1 MLRWRFAVRDV
12 YRLPSALVDVA
23 DWLVHSAFNHRLPI
37 VQFFLPQGEG
47 YMTTGWGTLFIDGV
61 DVVDDLL
68 LVLRVRKPYQLVPLI
83 LSINEAMSRDTVLL
97 NDPAVCF

>member
-1 MLRWRFAVRDV
+1 
-12 YRLPSALVDVA
+12 
-23 DWLVHSAFNHRLPI
+23 
-37 VQFFLPQGEG
+37 
-47 YMTTGWGTLFIDGV
+47 MTTGWGTLFIDGV